1 MWWTV
6 VGARNTRGCRITP
19 SGGQEGTAVPACR
32 RCWEG
37 ESHALSIAECR
48 SVLYPVFLSGTHH
61 GDRPAAVWV
70 QKGMAELGRKGEL
83 VPCLRLYRQ
92 GYSESGGGA
101 CITKAENGHRRKES
115 IVH

>member
-1 MWWTV
+1 MEGRRGQQCQHAG
-6 VGARNTRGCRITP
+6 GAGRENHILGN
-19 SGGQEGTAVPACR
+19 
-32 RCWEG
+32 
-37 ESHALSIAECR
+37 ALSIAECR
-48 SVLYPVFLSGTHH
+48 SVLYHVFLSGTHH